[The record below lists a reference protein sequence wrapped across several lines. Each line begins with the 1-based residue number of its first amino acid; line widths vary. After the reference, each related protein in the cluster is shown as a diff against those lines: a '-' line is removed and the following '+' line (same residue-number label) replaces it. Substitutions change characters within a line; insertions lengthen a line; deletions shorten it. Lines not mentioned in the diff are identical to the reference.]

1 MNIFELIDSPLFPVS
16 EYWGAYL
23 FILFL
28 TGFLKTEEE
37 DNPKQH
43 AEHLASIALNVC
55 GYVTSRSLVMNLNGQ
70 NNIAIEMLARR
81 IDHSLVMANRIRKQS
96 DMELI

>member
-1 MNIFELIDSPLFPVS
+1 MNISELIASPLFPVS

-28 TGFLKTEEE
+28 TGFLKTDEEST
-37 DNPKQH
+37 PKLH
-43 AEHLASIALNVC
+43 AEHLASVALNIC
-55 GYVTSRSLVMNLNGQ
+55 GYVTARSLSMNLNGQ

-96 DMELI
+96 DMEFI